1 MNFVTKSV
9 KRTGGH
15 LCTVKNCRNRSS
27 KCRISFFT
35 FPKDPKRAENWAILC
50 GRQDLLEEKKPENLF
65 KSHRVCA
72 AHFEPICFVND
83 LRNRLQPCAAPT
95 ILPVSTVNSPLDHAA
110 YCAFVLEKRFG
121 KPVSPVNDNDG
132 GDDVIDN
139 DGGDVVIDNDFY
151 LDENDVDEVPSQ
163 DTGQNIQKEA
173 EGVERHHVAQ
183 KSEII
188 NVSKMTTETVLLSE
202 NKSLLQKRLEE
213 SKVLQVEKEREKRQ
227 STDQIKCD
235 NTTITQKNEASNKE
249 NISNRFIITKEQLE
263 QKCRTCFVRS
273 GTNNVWIKYHDGMI
287 FRDILKNFS
296 LVEIHRS
303 DGLPQ
308 SICYVCTNYIINL
321 CTFKMNIDRSLKNLQ
336 AAFRQ
341 LENIPESQREEID
354 KSKVPTPPSA
364 LRQLDVNVPESQ
376 CEQSASRIS
385 TAPNVYKVV
394 ENLQVQ
400 VFESDEENDSQNDI
414 TQQIIIAPD
423 PNKSDRVNPQYVNK
437 LIKQT
442 ETNIENTKENS
453 NNIPTNTWRRK
464 RIRDNK
470 ERALKRLE
478 KHLSKVPSA
487 EDYRCHYK
495 VRSQLKKYLRRRKLL
510 MIQKLKP
517 TTTSVLLDHDYIKI
531 VDQKDLNTH
540 KHRRKKRLN
549 LNRRKKCRKERMN
562 LNRHKKCGEEKQ
574 KEMLCP
580 CCIKGEN
587 FRRNKFVNRQ
597 ICFDKYSHCDK
608 YTCTYCLSK
617 NSLWLKDR
625 AHNRSKSRNKL

>member
-1 MNFVTKSV
+1 MV
-9 KRTGGH
+9 GCA
-15 LCTVKNCRNRSS
+15 LRSCS
-27 KCRISFFT
+27 NHFLRKKIGTTFHS
-35 FPKDPKRAENWAILC
+35 FPKDVQLRKAWIQFVNKERENWEPSKCSKLCTKHFAEKDIDRTSLAQPIRLRENAIPTIAGIPL
-50 GRQDLLEEKKPENLF
+50 G
-65 KSHRVCA
+65 
-72 AHFEPICFVND
+72 
-83 LRNRLQPCAAPT
+83 NRLNRHRHQQTYDIDITSVAGYVWLC
-95 ILPVSTVNSPLDHAA
+95 
-110 YCAFVLEKRFG
+110 

-495 VRSQLKKYLRRRKLL
+495 VRSQLKKYLRRRKL

>member
-1 MNFVTKSV
+1 MSP
-9 KRTGGH
+9 RYYCI
-15 LCTVKNCRNRSS
+15 LCRR
-27 KCRISFFT
+27 KCNSQDRFLSFFR
-35 FPKDPKRAENWAILC
+35 FPKDENRFAEWKEILQC
-50 GRQDLLEEKKPENLF
+50 EKLDNRSAQYCYDNL
-65 KSHRVCA
+65 RVCA
-72 AHFEPICFVND
+72 LHFEDRAFAGLGKYKLKKDAKPSIPLV
-83 LRNRLQPCAAPT
+83 RNF
-95 ILPVSTVNSPLDHAA
+95 PV
-110 YCAFVLEKRFG
+110 EG

>member
-1 MNFVTKSV
+1 MAPA
-9 KRTGGH
+9 RGGIS
-15 LCTVKNCRNRSS
+15 CVVRGCKVRSGEG
-27 KCRISFFT
+27 ISLFSI
-35 FPKDPKRAENWAILC
+35 PRDRSRAEVWLKAAI
-50 GRQDLLEEKKPENLF
+50 REDLLSKDINALHKNSRMCEK
-65 KSHRVCA
+65 
-72 AHFEPICFVND
+72 HFEPKYMSKGGNERKNLFIQAV
-83 LRNRLQPCAAPT
+83 PT
-95 ILPVSTVNSPLDHAA
+95 IFPYGL
-110 YCAFVLEKRFG
+110 KG